1 MSSPADGALLL
12 ALDTGSPVV
21 SVAVGARGRVL
32 AERAVDIA
40 RSAELLLEM
49 VDEAL
54 AAAGAGP
61 RDLGGV
67 IALRG
72 PGSFTGL
79 RIGLA
84 TALGLHDAL
93 GIPAAAVPTHL
104 ALAAAAPP
112 GSPRIAA
119 AVDALRDEWFV
130 ETFAGGEPPR
140 SFGPPALL
148 PADALGRLDADCLI
162 GFGVEALQLP
172 ATAPARRA
180 PPPLAPA
187 ALALAWRD
195 AARWSPD
202 ELVHPLYLREPATT
216 PPHR

>member
-1 MSSPADGALLL
+1 MSTPADGALLL

-49 VDEAL
+49 IDQTL

-79 RIGLA
+79 RVGLA

-93 GIPAAAVPTHL
+93 GIAAAALPTHL
-104 ALAAAAPP
+104 ALAAAAPAAA
-112 GSPRIAA
+112 SRIAA
-119 AVDALRDEWFV
+119 AVDALRGEWFV
-130 ETFAGGEPPR
+130 ETFAGGDPPR
-140 SFGPPALL
+140 SLAPPA
-148 PADALGRLDADCLI
+148 PVAAAALGNLDVDCLI
-162 GFGVEALQLP
+162 GFGLGAVELP
-172 ATAPARRA
+172 DTAPARLT

-187 ALALAWRD
+187 ALALAWRG
-195 AARWSPD
+195 AARWSAD

-216 PPHR
+216 PPRR